1 MKLHLHRVGADPE
14 MLVGRANEDFEF
26 QTQNANRTLFGGA
39 GAQASAFI
47 GLDGHQF
54 TAELR
59 PPPARNINLLLY
71 HIAQGLLTTQ
81 EFLDLRRP
89 GHVLLAR
96 PKINEETMGGHIHL
110 SFYPETPPI
119 QHEIAVNY
127 GCYVRGGIVIQGGNP
142 LSREVINT
150 IRERVR
156 EKAGLLDLEVFAR
169 KLDWLMLPLEYWAQ
183 PWFSR
188 RSRNVNYGA
197 PGDIR
202 VTMHPIGK
210 WPPMGGMDKKYPYT
224 HVEYRT
230 PSTWLVHPRLAYL
243 YLSLAKVAVLNYD
256 SIPASPVNW
265 NARHE
270 TPGNDRFR
278 DMLLEHWRGRT
289 WRQSADTRAID
300 QNLLWLSENR
310 AGLWRPNVGVDI
322 EAWRGLFNKK
332 TVLGVPGPED
342 DPEID
347 VEITEPRQEEP
358 TEPTEPMG
366 MEFDDG
372 DFDDGDYDNEED

>member
-1 MKLHLHRVGADPE
+1 MKLHLHRMGADPE
-14 MLVGRANEDFEF
+14 MLVGRASEDFEF
-26 QTQNANRTLFGGA
+26 QTQNANRALFGGA
-39 GAQASAFI
+39 GANGAAFI
-47 GLDGHQF
+47 GLDGHAF

-81 EFLDLRRP
+81 EFLNRQHP

-96 PKINEETMGGHIHL
+96 PKINDETMGGHIHL

-119 QHEIAVNY
+119 QHEVAARY
-127 GCYVRGGIVIQGGNP
+127 GYFMRDGVVLHRDGVVLPRGTAREIQELVLN
-142 LSREVINT
+142 E
-150 IRERVR
+150 
-156 EKAGLLDLEVFAR
+156 AGQMFDLGVFTR
-169 KLDWLMLPLEYWAQ
+169 KLNWLVLPLEYWAQ

-188 RSRNVNYGA
+188 RNRNAQYGG
-197 PGDIR
+197 PNDVR
-202 VTMHPIGK
+202 VTTHPATK
-210 WPPMGGMDKKYPYT
+210 WPPMGGMDKKYPYM
-224 HVEYRT
+224 HVEYRA

-243 YLSLAKVAVLNYD
+243 YLSLAKVVVLNYD
-256 SIPASPVNW
+256 SVPSSHMNW

-278 DMLLEHWRGRT
+278 DMLLEHWHSRT

-310 AGLWRPNVGVDI
+310 AALWRPNVGVDI

-332 TVLGVPGPED
+332 AALEIPEPED
-342 DPEID
+342 DPEMD
-347 VEITEPRQEEP
+347 VGIVENPPQEEP
-358 TEPTEPMG
+358 VGMG
-366 MEFDDG
+366 AALDDG
-372 DFDDGDYDNEED
+372 DFDDEDYDNEED